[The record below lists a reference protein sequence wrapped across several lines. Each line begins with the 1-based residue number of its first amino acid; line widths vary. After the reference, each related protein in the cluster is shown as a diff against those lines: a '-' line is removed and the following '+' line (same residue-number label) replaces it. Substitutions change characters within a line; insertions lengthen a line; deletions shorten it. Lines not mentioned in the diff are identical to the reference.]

1 MEASAVSRM
10 DLSTK
15 VEKIVPVA
23 WLIME
28 GAMKVG
34 GLRITP
40 SMRAGGA
47 AVKYLNQSKNAYRG
61 NPIVEGV
68 IGSIQDRKI
77 EKKDQIDLKN
87 LDLNDV
93 MHRIDEIEPIL
104 EVDREQGVE
113 TKSFLLGLARI
124 MVNASGSGFM
134 GSGERVN
141 ENESKYLA
149 DLKEHLRI

>member
-1 MEASAVSRM
+1 METRTVAGM

-15 VEKIVPVA
+15 VEKVVPVA

-47 AVKYLNQSKNAYRG
+47 VVRYLNQSKNAYRG
-61 NPIVEGV
+61 NPVVEGV
-68 IGSIQDRKI
+68 IGSIQDRKV
-77 EKKDQIDLKN
+77 EKKYKTDLER
-87 LDLNDV
+87 LDLNEV
-93 MHRIDEIEPIL
+93 MRRVDEIEPIL
-104 EVDREQGVE
+104 EADREQGTE
-113 TKSFLLGLARI
+113 TKSFLLGLARV

-141 ENESKYLA
+141 EDESKYLA
-149 DLKEHLRI
+149 DLKEHLRV

>member
-1 MEASAVSRM
+1 M

-15 VEKIVPVA
+15 VEKVVPVA

-47 AVKYLNQSKNAYRG
+47 VVRYLNQSKNAYRG
-61 NPIVEGV
+61 NPVVEGV
-68 IGSIQDRKI
+68 IGSIQDRKV
-77 EKKDQIDLKN
+77 EKKYKTDLER
-87 LDLNDV
+87 LDLNEV
-93 MHRIDEIEPIL
+93 MRRVDEIEPIL
-104 EVDREQGVE
+104 EADREQGTE
-113 TKSFLLGLARI
+113 TKSFLLGLARV

-141 ENESKYLA
+141 EDESKYLA
-149 DLKEHLRI
+149 DLKEHLRV